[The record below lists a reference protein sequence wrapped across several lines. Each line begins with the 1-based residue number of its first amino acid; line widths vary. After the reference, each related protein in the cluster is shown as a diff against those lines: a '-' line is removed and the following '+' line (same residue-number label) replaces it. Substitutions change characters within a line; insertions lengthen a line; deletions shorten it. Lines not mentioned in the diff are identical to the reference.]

1 MIAISYRRQD
11 SNPVAGRLYDRLQAE
26 FGKDTVF
33 MDFDSIP
40 YGVDFREH
48 IKHTLRRAKVIV
60 AIIGPDWA
68 GAKDKSDR
76 RIDDPSDFV
85 RLEIASALETGIPI
99 IPVLIN
105 NTPMPDAKS
114 LPPELEGLAFRNGLA
129 LDTGI
134 DFHHHT
140 DRLIAGIHKVVDAHL
155 PPPTAPT
162 APPPAPS
169 PIASS
174 RKNPVTIGVLALVAL
189 LAGIGGWYFFIHP
202 SNKTIEPV
210 RKQEPASTPIND
222 SSAQAQ
228 TRRKRLAPISA
239 PTPSPTASIAVT
251 STDTSTKSVE
261 TPALSSP
268 PASTLSPSP
277 SPAPIEEEANIPG
290 REYTFT
296 GKIGSSDAV
305 FRLKFENGERVIGNY
320 NRAGFTYRLEGTHHK
335 NKLSLD
341 EYTGDKLTAHLDL
354 TRSNADNAVHWDGTM
369 RNTPPDN
376 RSFHVSFERPFANTP
391 TSPSVPPTTSSQEE
405 STEAAGEYTYS
416 GKVGAS
422 DAIFHLKFGGP
433 EHVTGD
439 YNQKGVTYRL
449 QGRHPKGKLLLDE
462 YTQDRVTAHLN
473 LTRDESANDIRWEGT
488 MHNTPPDDRVF
499 KVFFS
504 RPRQ

>member
-48 IKHTLRRAKVIV
+48 IKHTLQRAKVIV

-68 GAKDKSDR
+68 GANDKSGR

-99 IPVLIN
+99 IPVLFN
-105 NTPMPDAKS
+105 NTPMPDSKS
-114 LPPELEGLAFRNGLA
+114 LPAELEGLAFRNGLA

-155 PPPTAPT
+155 PPPVAPAAPT
-162 APPPAPS
+162 PTL
-169 PIASS
+169 SS
-174 RKNPVTIGVLALVAL
+174 RKNPVMIGVLAVVAL
-189 LAGIGGWYFFIHP
+189 LAAIGGWYFLIHP
-202 SNKTIEPV
+202 PNQTTEPG
-210 RKQEPASTPIND
+210 RKPEVVAQSTVTKEPAKNLPSPV
-222 SSAQAQ
+222 
-228 TRRKRLAPISA
+228 A
-239 PTPSPTASIAVT
+239 PTPAPTASIAIASSDASTKPAKARSVT
-251 STDTSTKSVE
+251 ST
-261 TPALSSP
+261 PWA
-268 PASTLSPSP
+268 SP
-277 SPAPIEEEANIPG
+277 SPAPIQEEVDVTG

-296 GKIGSSDAV
+296 GKIGFSDAV
-305 FRLKFENGERVIGNY
+305 FHLRFENGERVNGSY
-320 NRAGFTYRLEGTHHK
+320 THGTSTYRLEGTHHPK

-341 EYTGDKLTAHLDL
+341 EYTGEKITAHLDL
-354 TRSNADNAVHWDGTM
+354 TRANTSNMVHWEGTM

-376 RSFHVSFERPFANTP
+376 RTFRVSLERPFSNTAA
-391 TSPSVPPTTSSQEE
+391 SASVPPTTSSPGENN
-405 STEAAGEYTYS
+405 EAVGEYAFS
-416 GKVGAS
+416 GKVGS
-422 DAIFHLKFGGP
+422 TDAIFHLKFEGT

-439 YNQKGVTYRL
+439 YVQKGVTYRL
-449 QGRHPKGKLLLDE
+449 EGRHPKGKLLLDE
-462 YTQDRVTAHLN
+462 YTQDRLTAHLN
-473 LTRDESANDIRWEGT
+473 LTRDESASDLRWEGT
-488 MHNTPPDDRVF
+488 MHNTPPDNRVF

>member
-68 GAKDKSDR
+68 GANDKSGR

-114 LPPELEGLAFRNGLA
+114 LPLELEGLAFRNGLA

-155 PPPTAPT
+155 PPPPVLPAAPT
-162 APPPAPS
+162 PTP
-169 PIASS
+169 SS
-174 RKNPVTIGVLALVAL
+174 RKSPLMMGALALAVL
-189 LAGIGGWYFFIHP
+189 LAGIGAWYFLIHP
-202 SNKTIEPV
+202 SSKTTEPA
-210 RKQEPASTPIND
+210 RKQEPASTPAND
-222 SSAQAQ
+222 SAAQTQ
-228 TRRKRLAPISA
+228 TRRRRLQPSSA

-251 STDTSTKSVE
+251 STDTSTKPVE
-261 TPALSSP
+261 TPALTSP
-268 PASTLSPSP
+268 PASTSSPSP
-277 SPAPIEEEANIPG
+277 SPAPVEEEVNVTG
-290 REYTFT
+290 KEYTFT
-296 GKIGSSDAV
+296 GKIGFSDAV
-305 FRLKFENGERVIGNY
+305 FHLKFENGERVIGNY
-320 NRAGFTYRLEGTHHK
+320 NRGGSTYRLEGTHHPK

-341 EYTGDKLTAHLDL
+341 EYTGDKVTAHLDL
-354 TRSNADNAVHWDGTM
+354 TRSNTTNMVHWDGTM

-376 RSFHVSFERPFANTP
+376 RTFHVSFERPFANT
-391 TSPSVPPTTSSQEE
+391 TASPSVPPITSNQEE
-405 STEAAGEYTYS
+405 SNEATGEYTYS
-416 GKVGAS
+416 GKIGAG

-439 YNQKGVTYRL
+439 YIQKGVTYRL

-462 YTQDRVTAHLN
+462 YTQDRLTAHLN
-473 LTRDESANDIRWEGT
+473 LTRDESASDLRWEGT
-488 MHNTPPDDRVF
+488 MQNTPPDNRVF

-504 RPRQ
+504 RPRK